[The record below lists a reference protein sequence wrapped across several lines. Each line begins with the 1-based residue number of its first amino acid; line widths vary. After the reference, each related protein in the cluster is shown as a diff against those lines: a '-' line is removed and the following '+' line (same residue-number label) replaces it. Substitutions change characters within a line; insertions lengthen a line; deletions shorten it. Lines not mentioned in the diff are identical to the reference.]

1 MSASPKGIGTQS
13 RLRISESAQHL
24 RRLFPAFIGSV
35 LLFFE
40 PVVCF
45 VLVGFALLGG
55 LITVLLKLEGADSRF
70 PFWTMIV
77 ISIGFAA
84 AAVAYQALVRALLR
98 QPPT

>member
-1 MSASPKGIGTQS
+1 MSASPKAIGTES

-70 PFWTMIV
+70 PFWTMIL
-77 ISIGFAA
+77 ISMGFAA
-84 AAVAYQALVRALLR
+84 AAIGYQALVRALLR
-98 QPPT
+98 PPSA